1 MVILYKGI
9 YGVLFDDSCYSTG
22 DDTEISRSH
31 PQASS
36 TRKGTT
42 SEVSKEVQARWKQQ
56 FLNKQ
61 IPPKYPLSEH
71 GDGSILR

>member
-1 MVILYKGI
+1 MVIQYKGI

-22 DDTEISRSH
+22 DDTEMSRSH

-42 SEVSKEVQARWKQQ
+42 SKVSKEVEAVRVPFGKRVGAG
-56 FLNKQ
+56 
-61 IPPKYPLSEH
+61 P
-71 GDGSILR
+71 